1 MHFAFCIRPED
12 ILRLLAVVKGKTLS
26 KAKDLDR
33 EELELT
39 WPELVFRE
47 LLCML
52 GVTLAF
58 ILLSLLFNAPLE
70 EQANPTRTP
79 NPAKAPWYFVGLQ
92 ELLVY
97 FDPWIAGVSI
107 PLLII
112 LGLMAIPYLD
122 SHRQGTGSYALRG
135 RGFALTVFLGGLAL
149 WFFLI
154 VVGYFFRGPN
164 WGWYWPWEDWA
175 AGKAVVKARDLP
187 PLEGLLLLLVYFAG
201 GVLLLAGGG
210 LKSLLPLPWRNFRK
224 ELGPARFAFVAA
236 LLLLMGGVVGKIL
249 LRLVLG
255 IKYVLVTP
263 WFHI

>member
-1 MHFAFCIRPED
+1 M
-12 ILRLLAVVKGKTLS
+12 RLLAVVKGKTLS
-26 KAKDLDR
+26 KARDLDR
-33 EELELT
+33 ENLELT

-52 GVTLAF
+52 AVTLAF
-58 ILLSLLFNAPLE
+58 ILLSLFFNAPLE

-112 LGLMAIPYLD
+112 IGLSAIPYLD
-122 SHRQGTGSYALRG
+122 PHRQGTGRYVFRG
-135 RGFALTVFLGGLAL
+135 RGFALTVFLGGLVL
-149 WFFLI
+149 WFILI
-154 VVGYFFRGPN
+154 VVGYFFRGPS

-175 AGKAVVKARDLP
+175 VAKTVAQGRDLP
-187 PLEGLLLLLVYFAG
+187 LWGGVFLTLFYFAG
-201 GVLLLAGGG
+201 GVLLLKRFV
-210 LKSLLPLPWRNFRK
+210 LKSLSTLPSRDFRK
-224 ELGPARFAFVAA
+224 EPGPARLAIVSA
-236 LLLLMGGVVGKIL
+236 LLLLMVGVVGKIL

-255 IKYVLVTP
+255 VKYVLVTP
-263 WFHI
+263 WFNI